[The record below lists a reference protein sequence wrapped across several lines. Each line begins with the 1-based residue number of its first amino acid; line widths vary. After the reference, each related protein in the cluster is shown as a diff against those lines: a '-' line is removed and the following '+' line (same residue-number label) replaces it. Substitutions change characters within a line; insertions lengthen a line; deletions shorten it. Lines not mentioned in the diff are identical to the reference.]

1 MIVLCYLCIMRLL
14 LYIIALLVI
23 TGCSCSDATVSRR
36 LDEADRLMLM
46 DPSAAMERLNDFD
59 VAEFNDS
66 ATLAR
71 WALLYS
77 EAMAANSYHAPTDTI
92 VNIAIEYYS
101 GRNTKEELQ
110 HATRLKAILAN
121 AAPDALASAI
131 YLQKEKEYRL
141 YRERAKR
148 ERYMFIGIIVMLTA
162 AAIIAWQSQRLR
174 AKDRENEALIAEASG
189 LRNDLSRS
197 RSECSARAA
206 KLSTLLDHRFS
217 TIDDL
222 CGTYYESQGTKTERK
237 VIAEKVKSIIES
249 VKDDAG
255 LFAEMERSVNDCR
268 DGVLVRIR
276 TAFPA
281 MKPEEYRLAVYL
293 ACGLSN
299 RTIALLLG
307 ENIDVVYKRKSRL
320 KARLATAATGADE
333 GFTAVF

>member
-1 MIVLCYLCIMRLL
+1 MRLL
-14 LYIIALLVI
+14 LYIIALLI
-23 TGCSCSDATVSRR
+23 LTGCSYSDTTVSKR
-36 LDEADRLMLM
+36 LDEADRLMLS
-46 DPSAAMERLNDFD
+46 DPSAAMERLNAFD

-77 EAMAANSYHAPTDTI
+77 EAMAANSFHAPTDTI
-92 VNIAIEYYS
+92 VNIAIEYY
-101 GRNTKEELQ
+101 GRHKIKDELH
-110 HATRLKAILAN
+110 HATRLKAILAD
-121 AAPDALASAI
+121 AAPDALASAL

-141 YRERAKR
+141 YRERTKR
-148 ERYMFIGIIVMLTA
+148 ERYMFVGIIILVA
-162 AAIIAWQSQRLR
+162 AGGIIAWQSQRLR

-189 LRNDLSRS
+189 LRNDLSR
-197 RSECSARAA
+197 RESECNASAA
-206 KLSTLLDHRFS
+206 KLSSLLDHRFA

-237 VIAEKVKSIIES
+237 AIAEKVKSIIDS
-249 VKDDAG
+249 VKADEG
-255 LFAEMERSVNDCR
+255 LFAEMEQSVNDCR
-268 DGVLVRIR
+268 DGMLARLQAALI
-276 TAFPA
+276 T

-320 KARLATAATGADE
+320 KARVAAVASASDE
-333 GFTAVF
+333 GFMAIF

>member
-1 MIVLCYLCIMRLL
+1 MRLL
-14 LYIIALLVI
+14 LYIIALLII
-23 TGCSCSDATVSRR
+23 TGCSCSDTTVSRR
-36 LDEADRLMLM
+36 LDEVDRLMLT
-46 DPSAAMERLNDFD
+46 DPRAAMERLNGFD

-77 EAMAANSYHAPTDTI
+77 EAMVANRYHAPTDTI
-92 VNIAIEYYS
+92 VNIAIDYY
-101 GRNTKEELQ
+101 GRRNIKEELH
-110 HATRLKAILAN
+110 HATRLKAILAA
-121 AAPDALASAI
+121 AAPDALASAL

-148 ERYMFIGIIVMLTA
+148 ERYMFVGIIILLVA
-162 AAIIAWQSQRLR
+162 GGIIAWQSQRLR
-174 AKDRENEALIAEASG
+174 TKDRENEALIAEASG

-197 RSECSARAA
+197 ESECSARAA
-206 KLSTLLDHRFS
+206 KLSGLLDHRFA

-237 VIAEKVKSIIES
+237 AIAEKVKSIIES

-255 LFAEMERSVNDCR
+255 LFAEMEQSVNDCR
-268 DGVLVRIR
+268 NGLLNRLQ
-276 TAFPA
+276 TAFPT

-293 ACGLSN
+293 ACGLSH

-320 KARLATAATGADE
+320 KARLAAAGSDSDKD
-333 GFTAVF
+333 FTAIF